1 YFLLIRP
8 QRRHQKEH
16 RDLLSSLKRGD
27 RVVTAGGILGTIE
40 DISEDSVLLAV
51 EDGKIRLSKGSIV
64 DKVRK

>member
-1 YFLLIRP
+1 
-8 QRRHQKEH
+8 
-16 RDLLSSLKRGD
+16 
-27 RVVTAGGILGTIE
+27 VVTAGGILGTIE